1 VSDFIYFHLL
11 LIFQA
16 LSGASYDYMKL
27 CVNELKAQ
35 LQDIDSNSDRKLV
48 QSAFEDRN
56 NLVRQGH
63 VQDQSGFNNNITN
76 SAFSGH
82 ARRHNPFDDDS
93 FDRGSMS
100 SRSESISEKKA
111 RTFLEMHEEFKQEIK
126 EITQEWLK
134 THQQSLLAEHLKNSV
149 SVT

>member
-1 VSDFIYFHLL
+1 MFVLT
-11 LIFQA
+11 FQA

-35 LQDIDSNSDRKLV
+35 LQDIDTNSDRRLV

-56 NLVRQGH
+56 NFVRSGH
-63 VQDQSGFNNNITN
+63 VQDQSGFNGSTNRTN

-93 FDRGSMS
+93 FDRGSLLS
-100 SRSESISEKKA
+100 SRSESINEKKA
-111 RTFLEMHEEFKQEIK
+111 RTFFEMHEEYKQQIK

-134 THQQSLLAEHLKNSV
+134 THQQSMLAKHQNEV
-149 SVT
+149 AA